1 MRKVMM
7 VFGTRPEAIKMCP
20 LVLELRKSQKL
31 ETIVCV
37 SGQHREMLKQVLD
50 IFGVVPD
57 YDLDIMKQG
66 QDLTDVTTA
75 ILMGMREILR
85 IEQPDIILVTEIPQR
100 PLPRGSPHSISRFR
114 SVMWRRDFGPIR

>member
-37 SGQHREMLKQVLD
+37 SGQHRS
-50 IFGVVPD
+50 FR
-57 YDLDIMKQG
+57 IMIW
-66 QDLTDVTTA
+66 
-75 ILMGMREILR
+75 IL
-85 IEQPDIILVTEIPQR
+85 
-100 PLPRGSPHSISRFR
+100 
-114 SVMWRRDFGPIR
+114 

>member
-20 LVLELRKSQKL
+20 LVLELRKSRKL

-66 QDLTDVTTA
+66 QDLYDVT
-75 ILMGMREILR
+75 
-85 IEQPDIILVTEIPQR
+85 
-100 PLPRGSPHSISRFR
+100 SRVLLAKHAFSR
-114 SVMWRRDFGPIR
+114 SVCPGDFSAVNRQNNRRFLNRADKLAQQVVCHFVAL